1 MQIRAVT
8 VCPAKFQKERE
19 RMKALWEASEFVHKW
34 RGRMRFGKL
43 SRAPLKLLRFEVRG
57 EVAECEWMARPADA
71 WDADFPRGFGARNAS
86 SQALED
92 SLAVREMLFATMPG
106 VSSAVFRVYRAVEAA
121 EASEETG
128 AEAELIIVG
137 TVERD
142 EQVAGNI
149 RSLAM
154 RAQLFGFRFWMDNGI
169 LGTLQSG
176 ECALSS

>member
-1 MQIRAVT
+1 
-8 VCPAKFQKERE
+8 
-19 RMKALWEASEFVHKW
+19 MKALWEASEFMHKL

-43 SRAPLKLLRFEVRG
+43 SRAPLKLLRFEVQG

-71 WDADFPRGFGARNAS
+71 WDSDFPRGLGEKNAS

-92 SLAVREMLFATMPG
+92 SLAVREMLFAAMPG
-106 VSSAVFRVYRAVEAA
+106 VSSAVFRVYRAVETAKANEVTEA
-121 EASEETG
+121 ET
-128 AEAELIIVG
+128 ELIIVG

-154 RAQLFGFRFWMDNGI
+154 RAQLFGFRFWMDDGV
-169 LGTLQSG
+169 LGTLQAS
-176 ECALSS
+176 EFAMSP